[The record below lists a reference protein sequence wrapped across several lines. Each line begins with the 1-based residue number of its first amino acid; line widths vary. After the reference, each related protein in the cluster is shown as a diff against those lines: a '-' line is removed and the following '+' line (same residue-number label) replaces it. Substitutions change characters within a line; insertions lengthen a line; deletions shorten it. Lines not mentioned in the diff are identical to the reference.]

1 MSRSSDRHGERPP
14 AAGASRAGGRHG
26 SGRRAPSAATTD
38 ARGQFEAVAALVA
51 VAAVCTGLTLYTG
64 ALSGAVSQ
72 ADRDLAEPTLRE
84 VADRVR
90 QGGVVRPA
98 QLEESELPAPDGYR
112 VNVTVSATGVDRRW
126 NAGPAPP
133 ADLGP
138 GARGVDVAT
147 GRTSVRVAPARVRSG
162 RLRVVVWR

>member
-1 MSRSSDRHGERPP
+1 V
-14 AAGASRAGGRHG
+14 
-26 SGRRAPSAATTD
+26 TTD

-64 ALSGAVSQ
+64 ALAGAVPH
-72 ADRDLAEPTLRE
+72 ADREVAEPTLRE

-90 QGGVVRPA
+90 DGGVVRPER
-98 QLEESELPAPDGYR
+98 LEDPDLPTPDGYR

-126 NAGPAPP
+126 VAGPAPP
-133 ADLGP
+133 ADLTS

-147 GRTSVRVAPARVRSG
+147 GRTSVRVAPARVRPG